1 MGMPRSAGPNTQHE
15 GVVKSKGEKYGFI
28 EARGVQETYGKDA
41 LVSPKSTGAD
51 IYASL
56 AVGSL
61 VRFRLEL
68 ENGRPVASRCQKIKD
83 GAIKNLEERRY
94 EPYAKAGKTAQPP
107 KEKGPAETAPEGEIE
122 AVDRSFKG
130 VVKTK
135 FKSYGF
141 IESPDSVAIYGRDI
155 FFSTKKISIFKK
167 IKEGLE
173 VGSTVEV
180 NVQLHDGQPRVT
192 RVLEI
197 NGEPI

>member
-1 MGMPRSAGPNTQHE
+1 MNYCLLANAGFDTAENEPSKVCPLSVYRSP
-15 GVVKSKGEKYGFI
+15 
-28 EARGVQETYGKDA
+28 
-41 LVSPKSTGAD
+41 
-51 IYASL
+51 
-56 AVGSL
+56 
-61 VRFRLEL
+61 
-68 ENGRPVASRCQKIKD
+68 
-83 GAIKNLEERRY
+83 RY
-94 EPYAKAGKTAQPP
+94 EPYAKAGRTAQPP
-107 KEKGPAETAPEGEIE
+107 KEKGPAEEKGPAFTAPEGEIE

-135 FKSYGF
+135 CKSYGF

-155 FFSTKKISIFKK
+155 FFSTKKISTMKK
-167 IKEGLE
+167 IRLGLE